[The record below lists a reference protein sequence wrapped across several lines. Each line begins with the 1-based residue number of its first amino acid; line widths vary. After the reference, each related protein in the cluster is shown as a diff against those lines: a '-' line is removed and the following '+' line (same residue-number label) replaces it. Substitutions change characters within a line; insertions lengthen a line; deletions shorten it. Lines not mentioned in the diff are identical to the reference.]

1 MKAVY
6 MTEHGGTDVLRYGDL
21 PEPLIGPNDVKV
33 RVRAAALNRLDVFT
47 RAGVRGTRRRSFDEP
62 HILGGD
68 AAGDIVEVGS
78 EVRGREL
85 GQRVVVNPRM
95 TCNQCRFCSAGEDE
109 FCTSSG
115 MLGSS
120 KSGSYAEYVAVPST
134 SAVPIPDSLTY
145 EEAASLPTVYLPSW
159 SILVRKAALRP
170 WETALVLSASAGV
183 GTAAVQVA
191 KHVIGATVIAT
202 TSTDEKAARAA
213 EIGADHV
220 INYSTEDIAER
231 VKEITGG
238 RGVDVVLDHVGA
250 EFWPAATA
258 SLALGGRY
266 GICGVTTGYRAE
278 LQMGMMFTRYQTVF
292 GVFMGRKDDMR
303 QIVEMAGRGLI
314 RGIIHQTFP
323 LEDAAKAHEVMESR
337 SFFGKLVLTMPE

>member
-6 MTEHGGTDVLRYGDL
+6 ITEHGGSEALQYGDL
-21 PEPLIGPNDVKV
+21 PEPEVGPNDVKV
-33 RVRAAALNRLDVFT
+33 RVRASALNRLDVYT
-47 RAGVRGTRRRSFDEP
+47 RAGVRGTRRRNFDAP

-68 AAGDIVEVGS
+68 AAGEIVEIGSAVHGRTVG
-78 EVRGREL
+78 E
-85 GQRVVVNPRM
+85 RVLVNPRM
-95 TCNQCRFCSAGEDE
+95 TCNQCRFCSSGEDE
-109 FCTSSG
+109 FCENSG

-120 KSGSYAEYVAVPST
+120 RSGSYAELVSVPST
-134 SAVPIPDSLTY
+134 SAVAIPDSLSY

-159 SILVRKAALRP
+159 TILVRKGALKP

-183 GTAAVQVA
+183 GTAGIQVA
-191 KHVIGATVIAT
+191 KHVVGATVITT
-202 TSTDEKAARAA
+202 TSTDEKAERAR

-250 EFWPAATA
+250 EFWPAATR
-258 SLALGGRY
+258 SLAVGGRY

-278 LQMGMMFTRYQTVF
+278 LQMGAMFTRYQTVF
-292 GVFMGRKDDMR
+292 GVFMGRKEDMR
-303 QIVEMAGRGLI
+303 QIVGMAGRGLI
-314 RGIIHQTFP
+314 RGVVHQTFS

-337 SFFGKLVLTMPE
+337 NFFGKLVLTM